1 MNIPSQHRAKA
12 AMVGL
17 VAAVASLLTAH
28 SATAGLPRANLLIV
42 HTDEQHFNT
51 LGCYGGRI
59 VETPNVDWLASNGAI
74 CTSFYATTPVCSP
87 SRAAF
92 VSGRYPHH
100 TPVVTNNIPLD
111 DRIVT
116 FAHILAKQG
125 YATGY
130 AGKWHLDGAGK
141 PQWEPERKFGFADNR
156 FMFNRGHWKK
166 MEDTP
171 TGPRVAARN
180 RKDQPSYAVAEADEK
195 SFTTD
200 WLTDKAVDFIKLN
213 KDKPFCYMV
222 SLPDPHGPNTV
233 RAPYDTMY
241 DNVDVPIPATFHK
254 TPEQTPKWGAKDK
267 KLTEASL
274 RRIMPQY
281 YGMVKCIDD
290 NLGRL
295 LDTLRQN
302 GLIDNTIVVFTADHG
317 DLCGEHRR
325 LNKGVPYEGSAKI
338 PLVVYYPEKIEPGTV
353 IDQALS
359 CVDFL
364 PTVLALMD
372 VETAGQEQG
381 RDASGLFVGQ
391 GTSDWPGVAFIRGT
405 SRDVNKSGWVAVVTD
420 DHKLVYSPQDRPWL
434 FDLKKEPE
442 ELTNFF
448 SHPEYRDTVERL
460 TGELIEYCKRYD
472 DPAGEDP
479 KMKSEMTA
487 AVR

>member
-1 MNIPSQHRAKA
+1 MNTRHHQRANAVAVVLTA
-12 AMVGL
+12 AMAILMANG
-17 VAAVASLLTAH
+17 AAAERP
-28 SATAGLPRANLLIV
+28 GPNLLIV
-42 HTDEQHFNT
+42 HTDEHHFNT
-51 LGCYGGRI
+51 MGCYGGRI
-59 VETPNVDWLASNGAI
+59 VETPNVDWLASNGAF

-111 DRIVT
+111 DGIVT
-116 FAHILAKQG
+116 FADILARQG

-141 PQWEPERKFGFADNR
+141 PQWEPQRKFGFADNR

-171 TGPRVAARN
+171 AGPRVAARDN
-180 RKDQPSYAVAEADEK
+180 KGQPGYAVADADK
-195 SFTTD
+195 HSFTTD
-200 WLTDKAVDFIKLN
+200 WLANKAVDFIKLN
-213 KDKPFCYMV
+213 KDKQFCYMV

-241 DNVDVPIPATFHK
+241 DDVDVPIPATFHK
-254 TPEQTPKWGAKDK
+254 TAEQTPKWGAKDK
-267 KLTEASL
+267 KLTEANL
-274 RRIMPQY
+274 RKIMPQY

-295 LDTLRQN
+295 LDTLRQD

-317 DLCGEHRR
+317 DLCGQHGR

-338 PLVVYYPEKIEPGTV
+338 PLVVYYPKKIKPGTV

-372 VETAGQEQG
+372 VETAGREQG
-381 RDASGLFVGQ
+381 RDASGLFVGED
-391 GTSDWPGVAFIRGT
+391 TADWHDVAFIRGT

-420 DHKLVYSPQDRPWL
+420 DYKLVYSPHDRPWL
-434 FDLKKEPE
+434 FDLKKDPD
-442 ELTNFF
+442 ELTNLF
-448 SHPEYRDTVERL
+448 SRTEYQDVVKRL
-460 TGELIEYCKRYD
+460 TGELIDYCKQYG

-479 KMKSEMTA
+479 KMKPEMAA
-487 AVR
+487 AVQ